1 MTIDFV
7 QATPPT
13 SRTSKSV
20 MAQVRN
26 AIDQPSDRI
35 VLTVLF
41 AVLFCLHYGELL
53 FVPTAGQRGLHAA
66 GLIGFAAVTFVLKR
80 LGADRVLR
88 WWDFVAI
95 IVAGAALI
103 HPWHYTGD
111 LVLTGLGLL
120 FIARSDRRLASLGQ
134 LCIGLAWIGF
144 WGFLALDFIEQW
156 LLPIETELGYL
167 AVSLFGSF
175 SLHGNVILRESGN
188 GLLVFEQCSAFHN
201 TIKIA
206 FIWLSLV
213 KILGQDFRM
222 WHFGILAMSLA
233 AVILLNTIRIALMA
247 YSSSNYLFWHMG
259 YGLTI
264 IQSTMLIVLLGIFYF
279 GLRRSASQMA

>member
-1 MTIDFV
+1 M
-7 QATPPT
+7 
-13 SRTSKSV
+13 S
-20 MAQVRN
+20 QVRN

-35 VLTVLF
+35 VLTALF

-53 FVPTAGQRGLHAA
+53 FVPAAGQRALHAA

-95 IVAGAALI
+95 TIAAITLI
-103 HPWHYTGD
+103 HPGHQTGE

-120 FIARSDRRLASLGQ
+120 FIARSNRHLASLGQ
-134 LCIGLAWIGF
+134 LCIGLAWIGL
-144 WGFLALDFIEQW
+144 WGFWALSFIEQW
-156 LLPIETELGYL
+156 LLPIETVLGYFT
-167 AVSLFGSF
+167 VSIFGSF

-188 GLLVFEQCSAFHN
+188 GLLVFEGCSAFHN

-213 KILGQDFRM
+213 KILGQDFSMR
-222 WHFGILAMSLA
+222 HFGVLAMSLA
-233 AVILLNTIRIALMA
+233 AVILLNTGRIALMA
-247 YSSSNYLFWHMG
+247 YSSSNYVFWHYG
-259 YGLTI
+259 YGATI
-264 IQSTMLIVLLGIFYF
+264 VQFTMLMVVLGTFYF